1 MAVVRAALLLLGVLL
16 TIAFIGAWRAYSRD
30 IAVAQARLD
39 AGSKLIETPCGPIE
53 YAAVGAGAPLLM
65 IHGAGGGFDQSL
77 AFGQPLLRGG
87 FRIVAPSRFGYLR
100 TPVPADVSPQ
110 AQADAHACLLDALG
124 LDSVVVLGASA
135 GAPSAMQFCIRHP
148 ARCQALVLMVPAAY
162 TPARVQQSMKVPA
175 GLQFV
180 AEHVLTSDPVLW
192 TLIKLWP
199 TGLLQTM
206 LATPA
211 GDFERAEP
219 AERAR
224 AIRILND
231 VLPVSRRV
239 EGLAIDARVTSS
251 LPRFELERIAAPTLL
266 ITVEDDLF
274 GTYEN
279 ARYTAQQ
286 IRGAQFVAYP
296 SGGHIWLG
304 HEAEVWRTVAG
315 FARGL

>member
-1 MAVVRAALLLLGVLL
+1 MRVALLTLGILL
-16 TIAFIGAWRAYSRD
+16 TIAFIGAWRAYARD
-30 IAVAQARLD
+30 IAAAR
-39 AGSKLIETPCGPIE
+39 ARVEVGSELVGTPCGPIE
-53 YAAVGAGAPLLM
+53 YAAVGAGTPLLM

-77 AFGQPLLRGG
+77 AFGQPLLRAG
-87 FRIVAPSRFGYLR
+87 FRVFAPSRFGYLR

-124 LDSVVVLGASA
+124 LDRAVVLGASA

-148 ARCQALVLMVPAAY
+148 ARCRALVLMVPAAY
-162 TPARVQQSMKVPA
+162 TPARAQRSMTVPA

-180 AEHVLTSDPVLW
+180 ADHVLTSDPVLW
-192 TLIKLWP
+192 ALIKLWP
-199 TGLLQTM
+199 AGLLRTM
-206 LATPA
+206 LATPVADYDNA
-211 GDFERAEP
+211 GPTERE
-219 AERAR
+219 R
-224 AIRILND
+224 AIRILDD

-266 ITVEDDLF
+266 ISVEDDLF

-286 IRGAQFVAYP
+286 IRGARFVGYP

-304 HEAEVWRTVAG
+304 HEDEVWREVMAFVG
-315 FARGL
+315 GL